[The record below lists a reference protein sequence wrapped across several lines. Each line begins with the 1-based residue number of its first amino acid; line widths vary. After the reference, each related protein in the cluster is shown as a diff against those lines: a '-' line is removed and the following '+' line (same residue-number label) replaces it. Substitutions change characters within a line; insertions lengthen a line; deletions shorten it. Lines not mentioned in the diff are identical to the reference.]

1 MQMNPFL
8 FFKKLIKL
16 QLSLFMLTISL
27 FSQIPSSESIISTLS
42 SRKLIQSAISAP
54 LNASSDSTSIVQL
67 PLVLSTFHNLRIP
80 TAASTPL
87 AWKTVIRL
95 KHPSPIQHSYTSE
108 QTTKNP
114 PIPNF
119 IEKLLAQLVFFRC
132 THDPISHWQ
141 FPNYPNIF
149 LIHPLFTCTLQS
161 MYYATSKALSIMVF
175 AILHLR
181 QNLPS
186 NVHPLGFS
194 DSSHAAD
201 PDDRKS
207 HSGYIYFMFNG
218 AIIWSS
224 SKQSIVTLSSMEA
237 EYIELTDAAKEA
249 IFLRK
254 LLASLNMDIN
264 DPTMVLTDSESA
276 LDHVKNNVKHA
287 HTKHIDTR
295 FHYIRSI

>member
-80 TAASTPL
+80 ARSSTAL
-87 AWKTVIRL
+87 AWKTVILL

-119 IEKLLAQLVFFRC
+119 IEKLLTQLVFFRC
-132 THDPISHWQ
+132 THDPISHSQ

-161 MYYATSKALSIMVF
+161 MYYATSKALSITVF

-181 QNLPS
+181 QNLHQMRIPSDSQILLMLQILMIANPTPATFISCLMAQLFGPPPS
-186 NVHPLGFS
+186 NLLLCFPQLKPNV
-194 DSSHAAD
+194 
-201 PDDRKS
+201 
-207 HSGYIYFMFNG
+207 
-218 AIIWSS
+218 SS
-224 SKQSIVTLSSMEA
+224 SQMQLKKPSSSASSSPLSTW
-237 EYIELTDAAKEA
+237 ILT
-249 IFLRK
+249 ILR
-254 LLASLNMDIN
+254 
-264 DPTMVLTDSESA
+264 
-276 LDHVKNNVKHA
+276 
-287 HTKHIDTR
+287 
-295 FHYIRSI
+295 